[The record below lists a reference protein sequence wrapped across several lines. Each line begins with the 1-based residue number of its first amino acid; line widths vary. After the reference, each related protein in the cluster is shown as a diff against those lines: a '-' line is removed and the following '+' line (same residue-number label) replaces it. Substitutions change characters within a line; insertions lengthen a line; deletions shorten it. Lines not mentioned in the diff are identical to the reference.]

1 MTFRFALLGRRSHR
15 TPLSYT
21 VYQQLLALKFRKVDA
36 FRSPEFLVFG
46 HPDDIQEE
54 TDSINR
60 VRKFNPDVKLV
71 VLSEEPFWDLTL
83 VKSVD
88 FRSKRNY
95 IEIENGELKFWYLNH
110 ETSNIFHFQKLPYY
124 VTTDDHFV
132 ARYRHLISQY
142 CHQSVTANLTRWQNA
157 RHQAAFFAEKRTN
170 IKFDKSIESL
180 DIYGLCRFRSMLT
193 YHYDAPGTL
202 KVGRGWTKGGVK
214 RQALP
219 DWHLDKLATL
229 AGRSKLVSAL
239 ENTHQRHYI
248 SEKLFDA
255 YAVGGVPLY
264 YASPA
269 HRVHELVPYS
279 SFVNLFG
286 MTVEDAYAEI
296 SDISLSCEL
305 AERYLED
312 LRFILALLTGDA
324 LIFERTNVLAKIAK
338 EFECIQNER

>member
-15 TPLSYT
+15 TPLSYIA
-21 VYQQLLALKFRKVDA
+21 YQRLLAPTFQKVDA
-36 FRSPEFLVFG
+36 FRSPDFLVFG

-54 TDSINR
+54 IDSVNR
-60 VRKFNPDVKLV
+60 SRRFNPNVKLV

-88 FRSKRNY
+88 FLSRKGQ
-95 IEIENGELKFWYLNH
+95 ITNGELEFWYLNH
-110 ETSNIFHFQKLPYY
+110 ETSNVFHFQKLPYY
-124 VTTDDHFV
+124 LTTDDQFV
-132 ARYRHLISQY
+132 ARYRHLMSQY
-142 CHQSVTANLTRWQNA
+142 CHQSAKITLTRWKSA

-170 IKFDKSIESL
+170 SKFDKSIESL
-180 DIYGLCRFRSMLT
+180 DLYGLSRFRSMLT

-229 AGRSKLVSAL
+229 AGRSKFVSAL

-255 YAVGGVPLY
+255 YAVGGIPLY

-286 MTVEDAYAEI
+286 MTVEDASAEI
-296 SDISLSCEL
+296 SGISLSCEF

-312 LRFILALLTGDA
+312 LRFILTLLTGDA
-324 LIFERTNVLAKIAK
+324 LILERTNVLAKIAR
-338 EFECIQNER
+338 EFECIQNEG